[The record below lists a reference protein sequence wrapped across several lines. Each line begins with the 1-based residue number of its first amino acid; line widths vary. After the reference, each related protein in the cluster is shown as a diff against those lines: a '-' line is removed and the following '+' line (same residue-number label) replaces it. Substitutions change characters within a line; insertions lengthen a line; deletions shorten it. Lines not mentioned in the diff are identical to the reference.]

1 MKKRIL
7 ILACAIGLLN
17 MSCEDYLDVNTS
29 PNNPTGE
36 NVPANLVLAG
46 AMETIFPTQSN
57 TMNRLGNAFMNTW
70 GPNVNSF
77 TGGFADE
84 FSLAIDNTFYSGI
97 WSGLYLGINP
107 FQAIINSEGTTFN
120 NHKAIAMV
128 MKSFY
133 MQYIVD
139 LYGNVPYSQAFLRG
153 ENLTPA
159 YDNDMDIYMSLMTQL
174 DDAIA
179 LIEANNGAVVGNE
192 DIIFEGDMGSWVR
205 FANTVK
211 LKMLI
216 RLSTKAQAGTDAALT
231 TYVAD
236 EFTLLDQNFVSQD
249 VTINPGYSDDSNDR
263 LNPFYGTYGFDN
275 EGNVTTTNN
284 FIRGSEYAIQ
294 FLQGATGTGVND
306 PRLGRIYAAN
316 SAGNFVGIQQGED
329 NAATPLSGVGP
340 GLIVSADQNGFVMTA
355 AEAFFL
361 QAEAR
366 FHGYLTGDPAQAY
379 NDGIQASFDL
389 LGAGDASAYFG
400 NAGVSYT
407 AASNKIEAIMTQKW
421 IAVNGINA
429 IESWIDYTRTGFP
442 VVPLPT
448 SAQFTD
454 KPNRLMYPNSEYS
467 GNAANVPTQ
476 TQADAFSTKIFWD
489 N

>member
-1 MKKRIL
+1 MKKQIL

-17 MSCEDYLDVNTS
+17 MSCEEYLDVNTS
-29 PNNPTGE
+29 PNNHTSD

-46 AMETIFPTQSN
+46 AMETIFPIQSN

-84 FSLAIDNTFYSGI
+84 FSLAVDNTFYSGI
-97 WSGLYLGINP
+97 WDSLYLGISP
-107 FQAIINSEGTTFN
+107 FQSIINSDGSTYN

-139 LYGNVPYSQAFLRG
+139 LYGDAPYTQAFLRG
-153 ENLTPA
+153 DNLTPS
-159 YDNDMDIYMSLMTQL
+159 YDNDMSIYMALMTQL

-179 LIEANNGAVVGNE
+179 LIEGQEGAIVGNE
-192 DIIFEGDMGSWVR
+192 DIMFEGDMGNWKR

-211 LKMLI
+211 LKMLV

-236 EFTLLDQNFVSQD
+236 QFAALDQDFVSQD

-263 LNPFYGTYGFDN
+263 LNPFYRTYGFDN
-275 EGNVTTTNN
+275 EGNVSTTNN
-284 FIRGSEYAIQ
+284 FIRGSEHAIQ
-294 FLQGATGTGVND
+294 FLQGTSTGTSD
-306 PRLGRIYAAN
+306 PRLGLIYAPN
-316 SAGNFVGIQQGED
+316 SSNQFVGIQQGED
-329 NAATPLSGVGP
+329 NAATDLSGLGIGLLVAP
-340 GLIVSADQNGFVMTA
+340 GQDGYVMTG
-355 AEAFFL
+355 AESFFL

-366 FHGYLTGDPAQAY
+366 FHAYLPGNPEESY
-379 NDGIQASFDL
+379 NAGIQASFDL
-389 LGAGDASAYFG
+389 LGAGSSVAYAG
-400 NAGVSYT
+400 NAGVSY
-407 AASNKIEAIMTQKW
+407 AAATNKIEAIMTQKW

-442 VVPLPT
+442 IVPLPT
-448 SAQFTD
+448 SAQFSD